1 MFDLSKIEILA
12 KEKNISLKSLAERA
26 GITYQALNKLIRN
39 NSTKVETLV
48 SISEA
53 LGVSPTYFFG
63 LEQQHIEISPA
74 AADYLR
80 EKDRRIEEL
89 VAENQR
95 LKYDLN
101 NQKKEVARQDDNVE
115 CADAG

>member
-1 MFDLSKIEILA
+1 MIDLSKIEILA
-12 KEKNISLKSLAERA
+12 KEKNISLKSLAEKA

-63 LEQQHIEISPA
+63 LEEQHMIISQA

-89 VAENQR
+89 VAENER
-95 LKYDLN
+95 LRCDLN
-101 NQKKEVARQDDNVE
+101 NQKKEVAHQDGNVK